1 MSTNFI
7 KQILLTGAL
16 VCFTANVFAIDAS
29 NVPKNK
35 QSATGL
41 YFTSVE
47 ASEYMAKN
55 TASTLFLDIRDPVEI
70 FTVGMPLA
78 VDHNVT
84 FKYID
89 PTKWNEKKKTFGM
102 KNNPG
107 FSKGVNEQ
115 LEAKGLTSADTII
128 VICGSGK
135 RAAKAATALKKA
147 GFGKVYSVMDGYKAW
162 QKANLKWSREL
173 VKEKVLVSQ

>member
-1 MSTNFI
+1 MTTHFI
-7 KQILLTGAL
+7 KQIIFVSAL
-16 VCFTANVFAIDAS
+16 VFFTGNVFAVDAS
-29 NVPKNK
+29 KVPKDR

-47 ASEYMAKN
+47 ASEHMAN
-55 TASTLFLDIRDPVEI
+55 NAASTLFLDIRDPVEI
-70 FTVGMPLA
+70 FTVGMPQA

-89 PTKWNEKKKTFGM
+89 PTKWNEKKETFGM
-102 KNNPG
+102 KGNPD
-107 FSKGVNEQ
+107 FVKGVNEQ
-115 LEAKGLTSADTII
+115 LTAKGLTNTDNII

-147 GFGKVYSVMDGYKAW
+147 GFSKVYSVVDGYQAW
-162 QKANLKWSREL
+162 QKANLKWSKKL
-173 VKEKVLVSQ
+173 DKAKVLVK